1 MNKRRTPAY
10 AIALGGSLA
19 ALAVTI
25 MSLGTLIPIATYVCP
40 VLCMVVLNILAMICG
55 ERIGWAWY
63 GAVALLSALLAPDK
77 EAATMFVFL
86 GYYPLIKPKLDKT
99 RLKWLWK
106 ILFFNVTILA
116 AYWFLMHLL
125 GMAAIAEEFRE
136 MGAVLTAA
144 MLLLG
149 NLTFFLLDRL
159 LSRDFRRKN

>member
-63 GAVALLSALLAPDK
+63 GAVALLSTLLAPDK
-77 EAATMFVFL
+77 EAAAMFVFL

-106 ILFFNVTILA
+106 ILFFNVTILM

-144 MLLLG
+144 MLILG
-149 NLTFFLLDRL
+149 NLTFFLLDKL
-159 LSRDFRRKN
+159 LSRDFRRKK

>member
-55 ERIGWAWY
+55 DRIGWAWY

-77 EAATMFVFL
+77 EAAAMFVFL

-144 MLLLG
+144 MLILG
-149 NLTFFLLDRL
+149 NLTFFLLDKL
-159 LSRDFRRKN
+159 LSRDFRRKK

>member
-77 EAATMFVFL
+77 EAAAMFVFL

-125 GMAAIAEEFRE
+125 GMAAIAEEFQE

-159 LSRDFRRKN
+159 LSRDFRRKK

>member
-55 ERIGWAWY
+55 DRIGWAWY

-77 EAATMFVFL
+77 EAAAMFVFL

>member
-1 MNKRRTPAY
+1 MNKRRTSAY

-55 ERIGWAWY
+55 DRIGWAWY

-77 EAATMFVFL
+77 EAAAMFAFL

-159 LSRDFRRKN
+159 LSRDFRRKK

>member
-63 GAVALLSALLAPDK
+63 GAVALLSALLTPDK
-77 EAATMFVFL
+77 EAAAMFVFL

-106 ILFFNVTILA
+106 ILFFNITILA

-125 GMAAIAEEFRE
+125 GMTAIAEEFRE

-144 MLLLG
+144 MLVLG

>member
-55 ERIGWAWY
+55 DRIGWAWY
-63 GAVALLSALLAPDK
+63 SAVALLSALLAPDK
-77 EAATMFVFL
+77 EAAAMFVFL

-144 MLLLG
+144 MLVLG

-159 LSRDFRRKN
+159 LSRDFRRKK

>member
-55 ERIGWAWY
+55 DRIGWAWY

>member
-55 ERIGWAWY
+55 ERISWAWY

-77 EAATMFVFL
+77 EAAAMFAFL

-149 NLTFFLLDRL
+149 NLTLFLLDRL
-159 LSRDFRRKN
+159 LSRDFRRKK

>member
-55 ERIGWAWY
+55 DRIGWAWY

-77 EAATMFVFL
+77 EAAAMFVFL

-159 LSRDFRRKN
+159 LSRDFRRKK

>member
-55 ERIGWAWY
+55 DRIGWAWY

-77 EAATMFVFL
+77 EAAAIFVFL

-136 MGAVLTAA
+136 MGAVLTTA

-149 NLTFFLLDRL
+149 NLTFFLLDKL
-159 LSRDFRRKN
+159 LSRDFRRKK

>member
-1 MNKRRTPAY
+1 MNKRRTSAY

-55 ERIGWAWY
+55 DRIGWAWY

-77 EAATMFVFL
+77 EAAAMFVFL

-106 ILFFNVTILA
+106 ILFFNVIILA

-144 MLLLG
+144 MLVLG

-159 LSRDFRRKN
+159 LSRDFRRKK

>member
-55 ERIGWAWY
+55 DRIGWAWY

-77 EAATMFVFL
+77 EAAAMFVFL

-144 MLLLG
+144 MLVLG

-159 LSRDFRRKN
+159 LSRDFRRKK

>member
-1 MNKRRTPAY
+1 MNKRRTSAY

-55 ERIGWAWY
+55 DRIGWAWY

-77 EAATMFVFL
+77 EAAAMFVFL

-106 ILFFNVTILA
+106 ILFFNVIILA

-159 LSRDFRRKN
+159 LSRDFRRKK

>member
-55 ERIGWAWY
+55 DRIGWAWY

-77 EAATMFVFL
+77 EAAAMFAFL

-159 LSRDFRRKN
+159 LSRDFRRKK

>member
-25 MSLGTLIPIATYVCP
+25 MSLGTLIHIATYVCP

-77 EAATMFVFL
+77 EAAAMFAFL

-144 MLLLG
+144 MLVLG

-159 LSRDFRRKN
+159 LSRNFRRKK

>member
-77 EAATMFVFL
+77 EAAAMFAFL

-159 LSRDFRRKN
+159 LNRDFRRKK

>member
-55 ERIGWAWY
+55 DRIGWAWY

-77 EAATMFVFL
+77 EAAAMFIFL

-106 ILFFNVTILA
+106 ILFFNVTIFA

-144 MLLLG
+144 MLVLG

-159 LSRDFRRKN
+159 LSRNFRRKK

>member
-55 ERIGWAWY
+55 DRIGWAWY

-144 MLLLG
+144 MLILG
-149 NLTFFLLDRL
+149 NLTFFLLDKL
-159 LSRDFRRKN
+159 LSRDFRRKK

>member
-25 MSLGTLIPIATYVCP
+25 MSLGTLIPIATYACP

-55 ERIGWAWY
+55 DRIGWAWY

-125 GMAAIAEEFRE
+125 GMAAIAEEFQE
-136 MGAVLTAA
+136 AGTVLTAA

-149 NLTFFLLDRL
+149 NLTFFLLDKL
-159 LSRDFRRKN
+159 LSRDFRRKK

>member
-1 MNKRRTPAY
+1 MNKRRTSAY

-40 VLCMVVLNILAMICG
+40 VLCMVVLNILAIICG
-55 ERIGWAWY
+55 DRIGWAWY

-77 EAATMFVFL
+77 EAAAMFVFL

-106 ILFFNVTILA
+106 ILFFNVIILA

-144 MLLLG
+144 MLVLG

-159 LSRDFRRKN
+159 LSRDFRRKK

>member
-55 ERIGWAWY
+55 DRIGWAWY

-77 EAATMFVFL
+77 EAAAMFIFL

-159 LSRDFRRKN
+159 LSRDFRRKK

>member
-77 EAATMFVFL
+77 EAAAMFVFL

-159 LSRDFRRKN
+159 LSRDFRRKK

>member
-77 EAATMFVFL
+77 EAAAMFAFL

-159 LSRDFRRKN
+159 LSRDFRRKK